1 MASRGTLLLVVLL
14 AAGCRSQGGSRAAA
28 TGPTAPR
35 VPIVL
40 VTIDTLRADRLP
52 AYGYRG
58 VETPAIDA
66 LRRDGVLFENAYSH
80 CPLTLPS
87 HVSLLTGL
95 LPPGHGVRNNLGY
108 RLDAAS
114 HPTLPV
120 LLKRAGYATGAAVS
134 AWVLRPETGLG
145 AGFDS
150 YRDVPGGTLG
160 RDSVA
165 EVQRSGRE
173 TVALALEF
181 VAAHRGQPFFLFVHL
196 YEPHAPYAP
205 PSPQRERWGA
215 TYEGEIAAA
224 DAAVGELIQGLK
236 RESVYDDALVV
247 LTSDHGEGLG
257 DHGEDE
263 HGILLYREVLHVPLV
278 VKRPRALGAGTSV
291 ERAVGLVDV
300 LPTVTEVAGVP
311 TPEGVAGRSLFADKV
326 APAAIY
332 SETYYPRIHLG
343 WSELHSLVDDRYHL
357 IAGPRPELYDLR
369 HDPAE
374 KSDLARSASTT
385 AAALLRE
392 LGTRRGDFRA
402 PEAVGAAERE
412 KLQALG
418 YLAGGPGDAGGAAVV
433 SRPNPRDHIH
443 AREEMKAAM
452 ALASE
457 GKDRDAVSALRGL
470 LAREPGFFDAQW
482 ELGRLLARSGR
493 VDEAARA
500 YREAM
505 RLSPTL
511 APGVAVALAE
521 VSLARGDLDEAA
533 RAADLAAASSEDFG
547 RAAVIR
553 AEVDVRRGRFEAA
566 LSRARDA
573 DARLRAQG
581 LPPVAGLAFV
591 RGDALARLGRHAEA
605 EAALR
610 EEIRLFPGA
619 ARAYASLALVVALL
633 GRPDEAPG
641 ILEAMQ
647 RARPGPETARLAA
660 RARALMSGGKSA
672 PPGDGPAP
680 VRAVAEGAR

>member
-1 MASRGTLLLVVLL
+1 VASRRAFLFVVLL

-28 TGPTAPR
+28 TGPTPPR
-35 VPIVL
+35 VPIIL

-52 AYGYRG
+52 AYGYLG

-66 LRRDGVLFENAYSH
+66 LRQDGVLFENAYSH

-108 RLDAAS
+108 RLDAS

-120 LLKRAGYATGAAVS
+120 ILKRAGYATGAAVS
-134 AWVLRPETGLG
+134 AWVLRPDTGLG
-145 AGFDS
+145 AGFDT

-173 TVALALEF
+173 TVALALDF

-224 DAAVGELIQGLK
+224 DAAVGELFQGLR

-263 HGILLYREVLHVPLV
+263 HGILLYREVLHVPLI
-278 VKRPRALGAGTSV
+278 VKRPRAAGAGTSV
-291 ERAVGLVDV
+291 ERAVGLVDI
-300 LPTVTEVAGVP
+300 LPAVTELVGMP
-311 TPEGVAGRSLFADKV
+311 TPAGVAGRSLFSEPV

-369 HDPAE
+369 HDLAE
-374 KSDLARSASTT
+374 KSDVARSAPTT
-385 AAALLRE
+385 VTALLRE

-418 YLAGGPGDAGGAAVV
+418 YLAGGPGDAVGAAGVT
-433 SRPNPRDHIH
+433 RPNPRDHIH

-457 GKDRDAVSALRGL
+457 GKDKDAVSALRSL
-470 LAREPGFFDAQW
+470 LAKEPGFFDAQW

-493 VDEAARA
+493 LDEAARA
-500 YREAM
+500 YRDAM

-521 VSLARGDLDEAA
+521 VSLARGDLDGAV
-533 RAADLAAASSEDFG
+533 RAADLAAASSDDFG
-547 RAAVIR
+547 RAAVVA
-553 AEVDVRRGRFEAA
+553 AEVEVRRGRFEAA
-566 LSRARDA
+566 LARARDA
-573 DARLRAQG
+573 EARLRAQG

-619 ARAYASLALVVALL
+619 ARAYASLALVVALQ

-660 RARALMSGGKSA
+660 RVHALMSGGKSESPGSGSA
-672 PPGDGPAP
+672 PA
-680 VRAVAEGAR
+680 RAVVEGAR